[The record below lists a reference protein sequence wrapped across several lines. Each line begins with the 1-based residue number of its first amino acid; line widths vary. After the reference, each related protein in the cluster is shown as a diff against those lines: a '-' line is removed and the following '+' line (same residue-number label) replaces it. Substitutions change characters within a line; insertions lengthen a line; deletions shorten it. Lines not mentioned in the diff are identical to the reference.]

1 VNTQKAHEIKKIMFS
16 LSSKTR
22 DRKRRG

>member
-1 VNTQKAHEIKKIMFS
+1 MNTQKTHEIKKIMFS

-22 DRKRRG
+22 DG